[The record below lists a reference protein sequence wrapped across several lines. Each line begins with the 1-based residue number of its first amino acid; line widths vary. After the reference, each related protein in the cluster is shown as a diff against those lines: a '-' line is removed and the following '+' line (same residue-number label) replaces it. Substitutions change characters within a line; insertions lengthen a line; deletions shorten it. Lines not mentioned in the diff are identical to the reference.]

1 MEIRRRPP
9 NPSVRVAH
17 LEYGTPH
24 PEEKP
29 RHILEEIVWEKDR
42 EVAAARERLSLEQLK
57 AQVAKLP
64 PTLDFVAALRSSCR
78 KPAVIAEIK
87 KASPSK
93 GVIREDFEPVAIARG
108 YAAGGA
114 SCLSVLTDK
123 SFFQGGFEVLV
134 AVREAVDLPLLCKDF
149 ILSPY
154 QLYQAR
160 AAGADAALLI
170 AAILS
175 DQDLAYLQK
184 VARALGLAVLVEVH
198 DAAELERVLALDGV
212 KLIGI
217 NNRDLASFTVDLATT
232 EQLMERFGARVRERG
247 ALLVSESG
255 LFNRQDL
262 DRVVSAGADAVLV
275 GEALMR
281 QADVSAALE
290 TLIGGS

>member
-9 NPSVRVAH
+9 NPKVKVAH
-17 LEYGTPH
+17 LEYAIPH
-24 PEEKP
+24 AEAEP
-29 RHILEEIVWEKDR
+29 RHILERIVWEKDR
-42 EVAAARERLSLEQLK
+42 EVERARVRVPLEKLRS
-57 AQVAKLP
+57 QVADLP
-64 PTLDFVAALRSSCR
+64 PTRDFEAALRSSCR

-93 GVIREDFEPVAIARG
+93 GVIREHFDPEAIARG

-123 SFFQGGFEVLV
+123 TFFQGGFEVLV
-134 AVREAVDLPLLCKDF
+134 QVRQVVDLPLLCKDF
-149 ILSPY
+149 ILTPY

-175 DQDLAYLQK
+175 DQDLAYLLK
-184 VARALGLAVLVEVH
+184 VARSLGLAVLVEVH
-198 DAAELERVLALDGV
+198 DGAELERVLALEGV
-212 KLIGI
+212 RLIGI
-217 NNRDLASFTVDLATT
+217 NNRDLTSFRTDLATT
-232 EQLMERFGARVRERG
+232 EQLTQRFGAAIRQRG

-255 LFNRQDL
+255 LFCRDDL
-262 DRVVSAGADAVLV
+262 DRVQQAGADAVLV

-281 QADVSAALE
+281 QDDVTAALE
-290 TLIGGS
+290 ILIQGG